1 MIPQID
7 NALDT
12 DLIEIITYPNLT
24 YKYNEYQIAGKVD
37 DLEAIEQAIQ
47 HILSV
52 ERYAYLIYDDN
63 YGVEFE
69 KYIGQDMSYLEAT
82 IEDTLKE
89 ALTQDDRI
97 VDVQVTDIKEEIV
110 KQQLID
116 KKRVY
121 KFLETEN
128 NQEIVTEEEILNIST
143 EGQKILT
150 NSTVTEVKVAI
161 VEFDVYC
168 KQGVIH
174 TEVKV
179 NVWWLQNNF
188 NQIVG

>member
-12 DLIEIITYPNLT
+12 DLIKIITYPNLT

-47 HILSV
+47 HILSI

-63 YGVEFE
+63 YGVELE

-97 VDVQVTDIKEEIV
+97 VDVQVTDIREEII

-121 KFLETEN
+121 KFLETEY

-143 EGQKILT
+143 EGQKVLT
-150 NSTVTEVKVAI
+150 NSTVTEVKVAM

-179 NVWWLQNNF
+179 NV
-188 NQIVG
+188 